1 MRYEKRVPGHHV
13 QVDVKFL
20 FFNDKQGKR
29 IKRFQYTAIDD
40 CTRIRALKIYE
51 KHTQSSSI
59 DFINHVVQKFPF
71 RIKTIRT
78 DNGHEF
84 QTRFHWHVADMGM
97 LHVYIKPATP
107 RLNGKV
113 ERSHLTD
120 QREFYQVL
128 DYTGDVNLRKKLA
141 QWEDYYNF
149 LRPHAAHL
157 GKTPYVKLKQCMLG

>member
-1 MRYEKRVPGHHV
+1 LLWLLQCRQNSDNNPL
-13 QVDVKFL
+13 Q
-20 FFNDKQGKR
+20 
-29 IKRFQYTAIDD
+29 RFQYTAIDH
-40 CTRIRALKIYE
+40 CTRIRALRIYE

-59 DFINHVVQKFPF
+59 DFIDHVVQKLLF

-97 LHVYIKPATP
+97 QPIYIKPATP
-107 RLNGKV
+107 RLTGNV
-113 ERSHLTD
+113 ERSYLID

-128 DYTGDVNLRKKLA
+128 DCTGDLNLRKKLT
-141 QWEDYYNF
+141 QWEDNYNF

-157 GKTPYVKLKQCMLG
+157 GKTPYEKLKQRMLG